1 MSKRR
6 KLSTFERLNSGKMN
20 RAQRKELARRVC
32 ADDPGLEV
40 VHRNVAGID
49 VGNESHYVAVA
60 PGCDRQPVREFG
72 CRTADLKRMA
82 EWLKCGCRQDCLPHP
97 TSGIQP
103 QTTGEMAKTV
113 NFSPR

>member
-32 ADDPGLEV
+32 ADDPGREV

-49 VGNESHYVAVA
+49 VGNESH
-60 PGCDRQPVREFG
+60 
-72 CRTADLKRMA
+72 
-82 EWLKCGCRQDCLPHP
+82 
-97 TSGIQP
+97 
-103 QTTGEMAKTV
+103 
-113 NFSPR
+113 